1 MTDSSIS
8 KFFKKSRK
16 ERLDIIKKFAGI
28 SYDEIKQ
35 IENSD
40 GGIIFN
46 KADKM
51 VENAIGTFSLPL
63 GIATNFT
70 INKKD
75 YLVPMVIEEPSVI
88 AAASKA
94 AKIAKIHGGFKTEVD
109 ESYSIGQIQVVDV
122 DIKSAISAVKKLEKE
137 ILDLANS
144 KSKTLSKIGKG
155 AKQVSCREIKTDS
168 GKMLIVEFLIDV
180 GDAMG
185 ANITNT
191 MCEAVAPLIEK
202 ITKGRVILRILSNYS
217 TKRMAKASAVFDREA
232 VGGEGIV
239 DNIILAYQFA
249 LNDEYRAVTHNK
261 GVMNGIIAVANATG
275 QDNRAIEAAA
285 HAYAARSG
293 KYTSLTEWK
302 KDKNGNLVGMIE
314 LPLSVGIIGGI
325 INIHPL
331 AKICTKILG
340 VKSAQDLAS
349 VIAAVGLAQNFSA
362 LRALASEGIQSG
374 HMKLHA
380 RNIAIAAGAKP
391 EQIDKIVKKM
401 VEESNISL
409 NRAKELLSQL

>member
-1 MTDSSIS
+1 MADSSIS
-8 KFFKKSRK
+8 KFFEKSRK
-16 ERLDIIKKFAGI
+16 ERLDIIKKF
-28 SYDEIKQ
+28 SDLSDDEVKQ

-40 GGIIFN
+40 GGITFD

-70 INKKD
+70 INNKD

-94 AKIAKIHGGFKTEVD
+94 AKIAKIHGGFKAKAD

-122 DIKSAISAVKKLEKE
+122 DIKSATSAIKKSKKE

-155 AKQVSCREIKTDS
+155 AKQISCRAIKTDS
-168 GKMLIVEFLIDV
+168 GKMLIVELLIDV

-217 TKRMAKASAVFDREA
+217 TKRMAKASAVFDRLA
-232 VGGEGIV
+232 VGGEDIV

-249 LNDEYRAVTHNK
+249 LNDEYRAVTKQRSNEW
-261 GVMNGIIAVANATG
+261 N
-275 QDNRAIEAAA
+275 NRCCKCN
-285 HAYAARSG
+285 RSG
-293 KYTSLTEWK
+293 
-302 KDKNGNLVGMIE
+302 
-314 LPLSVGIIGGI
+314 
-325 INIHPL
+325 
-331 AKICTKILG
+331 
-340 VKSAQDLAS
+340 
-349 VIAAVGLAQNFSA
+349 
-362 LRALASEGIQSG
+362 
-374 HMKLHA
+374 
-380 RNIAIAAGAKP
+380 
-391 EQIDKIVKKM
+391 
-401 VEESNISL
+401 
-409 NRAKELLSQL
+409 